1 MADSTTPLDRIAA
14 LVDKLNPVAQKQRG
28 MRIEADDWNTLASVV
43 LGVLQ
48 LDRLQEQRT
57 GNLLE
62 ERFAVKG
69 HEHLGE
75 TSIAWLDAALQAQ
88 IGGGGAP
95 VSTRQALAEMEQK
108 IQSLTAE
115 VARLTSA
122 FESTQKVLDGTLV
135 KEADKAKALA
145 DFDRRFKGVED
156 LRTMV
161 TTLSADVG
169 SVRTNVDKVL
179 DLRKALQD
187 AAGNPID
194 VGQMRKDLTDL
205 QSFRENLNGVDGK
218 PLRLRD
224 IEVKIQEISDVVG
237 TGGAGG
243 LDGRLAALSASIQD
257 AVNAKTLVLM
267 TDAQTALRAEAAA
280 SETRLRS
287 EIQTASAQTRDAVQQ
302 QLTAQIGATE
312 TKFTTALDTRL
323 GALAAVVRQDAL
335 NNTTALVNQ
344 RLAEVPDQV
353 RSQVAAAANAMQTA
367 VTGNLQTTLSAAVT
381 AQVKDAEA
389 RLNQQ
394 LTAIQAST
402 NSLTQS
408 LPGLIANQVA
418 GALPGVETTL
428 TQNVSAQVAAA
439 RQGIEATLNATVS
452 TAVSNSLQNLDARI
466 ATAVGQQTAAL
477 PGKINDA
484 VSAAT
489 KNLPDQV
496 AGEVRLQ
503 LSAANL
509 DGKLQD
515 SAKALTTQLR
525 SELKGAIADQD
536 ARGSAAV
543 QGAVTLLQGQ
553 MASAVAAGVQEAK
566 AFSTSQS
573 ANLRTEINATMDT
586 KIKNSRDSIVTDF
599 NARLQSSHDQLSAD
613 FTSQIRAVNDNV
625 STQIR
630 TLQTRPGGVGPGGT
644 VVIR

>member
-1 MADSTTPLDRIAA
+1 MADSTTSLDRIAT

-28 MRIEADDWNTLASVV
+28 MRIEADDWNTLASVL

-62 ERFAVKG
+62 QRFAAKD

-75 TSIAWLDAALQAQ
+75 VSIAWLDAALQAQ
-88 IGGGGAP
+88 TGGGGAP
-95 VSTRQALAEMEQK
+95 VATRQALAEMEQK
-108 IQSLTAE
+108 IKSLTAE
-115 VARLTSA
+115 VARLASA
-122 FESTQKVLDGTLV
+122 FESTQKVLDDTLV
-135 KEADKAKALA
+135 KEADKSKSLL

-156 LRTMV
+156 LRTTV
-161 TTLSADVG
+161 STLAADVG

-179 DLRKALQD
+179 DLRKTLQD

-194 VGQMRKDLTDL
+194 VGQIRKDLTDL

-243 LDGRLAALSASIQD
+243 LDGRLATLSASMQE
-257 AVNAKTLVLM
+257 AVNAKTLVLV
-267 TDAQTALRAEAAA
+267 TGAQNALRAEATA

-312 TKFTTALDTRL
+312 TKFNGALDTRL
-323 GALAAVVRQDAL
+323 GTLTEEVRKDAL
-335 NNTTALVNQ
+335 NNTTALLNQ

-353 RSQVAAAANAMQTA
+353 RAQVATA
-367 VTGNLQTTLSAAVT
+367 VNSMQATVSGNLQVTLNAAVT
-381 AQVKDAEA
+381 TQVKDAEA

-408 LPGLIANQVA
+408 LPGLVANQIA
-418 GALPGVETTL
+418 GALPGVQATL

-452 TAVSNSLQNLDARI
+452 NAVSSSLQNLDARI

-477 PGKINDA
+477 PEKINVA
-484 VSAAT
+484 VTAAT

-496 AGEVRLQ
+496 SGEVRLQ
-503 LSAANL
+503 LSAANI

-525 SELKGAIADQD
+525 SELKSAIADQD
-536 ARGSAAV
+536 ARASAAI

-553 MASAVAAGVQEAK
+553 TASSIAAGVQEAK
-566 AFSTSQS
+566 DFSSAQS
-573 ANLRTEINATMDT
+573 TNLRAELNTTMDT
-586 KIKNSRDSIVTDF
+586 KIKNSRDLLATDF
-599 NARLQSSHDQLSAD
+599 NSRLQSSNDQLSAD
-613 FTSQIRAVNDNV
+613 FRNQIRSVNDNF

-630 TLQTRPGGVGPGGT
+630 TLQTRPGGLGAGGP

>member
-1 MADSTTPLDRIAA
+1 MADSTTSLDRIAA

-28 MRIEADDWNTLASVV
+28 MRIEADDWNTLASVL

-62 ERFAVKG
+62 QRFAAKD

-75 TSIAWLDAALQAQ
+75 VSIAWLDAALQAQ
-88 IGGGGAP
+88 TGGAAAP
-95 VSTRQALAEMEQK
+95 VATRQALAEMDQK

-115 VARLTSA
+115 VARLASA
-122 FESTQKVLDGTLV
+122 FESTQKVLDDTLV
-135 KEADKAKALA
+135 KEADKSKTLL

-156 LRTMV
+156 LRTSV
-161 TTLSADVG
+161 TTLAADVG
-169 SVRTNVDKVL
+169 SVRANVDKVL
-179 DLRKALQD
+179 DLRKTLQD

-243 LDGRLAALSASIQD
+243 LDGRLATLSASIQE
-257 AVNAKTLVLM
+257 AVNAKTLVLVN
-267 TDAQTALRAEAAA
+267 DAQNALRAEASA

-287 EIQTASAQTRDAVQQ
+287 EIQTASAQTRDGLQQ
-302 QLTAQIGATE
+302 QFTAQIGATE
-312 TKFTTALDTRL
+312 TKFNGALDTRL
-323 GALAAVVRQDAL
+323 GALTEDVRKDAL
-335 NNTTALVNQ
+335 DNTTALLNQ

-353 RSQVAAAANAMQTA
+353 RSQVAAAVNTLQAT
-367 VTGNLQTTLSAAVT
+367 VSGNLQATLSAAVT
-381 AQVKDAEA
+381 AQVKDAES

-394 LTAIQAST
+394 ITAVQAST
-402 NSLTQS
+402 SALTQS

-418 GALPGVETTL
+418 GTLPGVEATL
-428 TQNVSAQVAAA
+428 AQNVSAQVAAA
-439 RQGIEATLNATVS
+439 RQGIEATLNTTVS
-452 TAVSNSLQNLDARI
+452 SAVSSSLQNLDARI
-466 ATAVGQQTAAL
+466 ATAVGQQTATL
-477 PGKINDA
+477 PEKINAA
-484 VSAAT
+484 VTAAT

-503 LSAANL
+503 LSAANV

-515 SAKALTTQLR
+515 SANALTTQLR
-525 SELKGAIADQD
+525 SELKSAIADQD
-536 ARGSAAV
+536 ARASAAV

-566 AFSTSQS
+566 DFSASQS
-573 ANLRTEINATMDT
+573 ANLRTELNATMDT
-586 KIKNSRDSIVTDF
+586 KIKNSRDAIVTDF
-599 NARLQSSHDQLSAD
+599 NSRLQASHDQLSAD
-613 FTSQIRAVNDNV
+613 FTNQIRATNENF

-630 TLQTRPGGVGPGGT
+630 NIQTRPGGLGPGN